1 MQLDWPIQRLSRWSK
16 RLLRMWLLAIASFFM
31 VTSLILPAYS
41 GEPNTA
47 SDSTLYFKT
56 PNYTVSVFPRSPA
69 ALKMNVYRQATPARS
84 EALNSPAFYRGT
96 INNDGWVS
104 YEAYGSRDGR
114 NVIFRASANRNT
126 YQARLEI
133 LDAANSSIILSE
145 NATSISAMVTPP
157 VADSGT
163 VQLKDTIIMFETQN
177 YAVRVYRE
185 PNGAIKKLNVYNK
198 ASQQQVVNGQPATP
212 ALNVPP
218 PYDCWVSYFG
228 GSQYNGASA
237 QYFVRVSSSSE
248 AKIEAIAANGS
259 LLMSE
264 PRISSSPLT
273 TNIPSEDRP
282 SCFGSGNPSS
292 VPATTNLSPFVAAV
306 FGDQSVLSA
315 VKQQLTSLGP
325 GRGLAGSTCV
335 ISPRFENAS
344 QGQFINAAECDN
356 RDDAGSIVNYLRGR
370 GFNARLIY
378 RNFRYR

>member
-1 MQLDWPIQRLSRWSK
+1 MQLDWPSHRLSRWSR
-16 RLLRMWLLAIASFFM
+16 RLLRMWLFAIASFFM

-41 GEPNTA
+41 GDPNTA

-56 PNYTVSVFPRSPA
+56 PNYTVSVFPRSTS
-69 ALKMNVYRQATPARS
+69 ALKMNVYRQGTPARS
-84 EALNSPAFYRGT
+84 EALNSPTVYRGSL
-96 INNDGWVS
+96 NSDGWVS
-104 YEAYGSRDGR
+104 YDAYGSRDGR
-114 NVIFRASANRNT
+114 NVVFRASANRNT

-133 LDAANSSIILSE
+133 LDAASNSIILSE
-145 NATSISAMVTPP
+145 NATSISALAVPAT
-157 VADSGT
+157 ADNNT

-185 PNGAIKKLNVYNK
+185 PNGAIKKMNVYNK

-228 GSQYNGASA
+228 GTQYNGASA
-237 QYFVRVSSSSE
+237 QYFIRVSSSSE
-248 AKIEAIAANGS
+248 AKVEAIGANGS
-259 LLMSE
+259 VLMSE
-264 PRISSSPLT
+264 SRVSSSPLT

-282 SCFGSGNPSS
+282 QCFGSGNPSS
-292 VPATTNLSPFVAAV
+292 NPSASSLSPFIAAV
-306 FGDQSVLSA
+306 FGDQGVLNA
-315 VKQQLTSLGP
+315 VKQQLSSFGP

-335 ISPRFENAS
+335 VSPRFENAS

>member
-1 MQLDWPIQRLSRWSK
+1 
-16 RLLRMWLLAIASFFM
+16 MWLLAIASFFM

-157 VADSGT
+157 
-163 VQLKDTIIMFETQN
+163 
-177 YAVRVYRE
+177 
-185 PNGAIKKLNVYNK
+185 
-198 ASQQQVVNGQPATP
+198 
-212 ALNVPP
+212 
-218 PYDCWVSYFG
+218 
-228 GSQYNGASA
+228 
-237 QYFVRVSSSSE
+237 
-248 AKIEAIAANGS
+248 
-259 LLMSE
+259 
-264 PRISSSPLT
+264 
-273 TNIPSEDRP
+273 
-282 SCFGSGNPSS
+282 
-292 VPATTNLSPFVAAV
+292 
-306 FGDQSVLSA
+306 
-315 VKQQLTSLGP
+315 
-325 GRGLAGSTCV
+325 
-335 ISPRFENAS
+335 
-344 QGQFINAAECDN
+344 
-356 RDDAGSIVNYLRGR
+356 
-370 GFNARLIY
+370 
-378 RNFRYR
+378 